1 VKKSV
6 ELIKKSGIN
15 YEFRTTVV
23 PGIVERQDIEKIG
36 KWLKGVKKYV
46 LQQFRNQ
53 NVLNKEFEK
62 IVPYWDDTL
71 KEFKKILEKYINKVE
86 LRI

>member
-1 VKKSV
+1 
-6 ELIKKSGIN
+6 
-15 YEFRTTVV
+15 
-23 PGIVERQDIEKIG
+23 VERKDIEKIG
-36 KWLKGVKKYV
+36 KWLKGTKKYV

-53 NVLNKEFEK
+53 KVLNKEFGK

-71 KEFKKILEKYINKVE
+71 KEFQKILEKYIKKVE